1 MIYLKIENHEREKQ
15 LKAQLNEISEV
26 YPGSESS
33 NLLCQFNYIIS
44 QKNVKDYYIQF
55 NQELGTLSV
64 AKEITGKQVLEYRK
78 FVDIIIEFVSSRWTQ
93 IPSKYFT
100 QSQNNSTMKKLT
112 VANLNLLTDN
122 DAVFVFKNKD
132 YQNNALMLL
141 TSNYDHRSGNMEYG
155 FMNLENPLLSER
167 IYRGRYMN
175 ESLEAAI
182 QDGNEVYSAES
193 ISRIQL
199 GGSEHVQK
207 PVDLKPKLEKAASA
221 IEKYIEGLL
230 DGQIDFLL
238 SELAITQF
246 PQETIRKTAKR
257 FFTEKMK

>member
-1 MIYLKIENHEREKQ
+1 MIYLFINNNQIEKQ
-15 LKAQLNEISEV
+15 LQKDLQEIACVHS
-26 YPGSESS
+26 GSISS
-33 NLLCQFNYIIS
+33 NLICQFDYILGLNKYNNYHL
-44 QKNVKDYYIQF
+44 QF
-55 NQELGTLSV
+55 NEEMGTLSV
-64 AKEITGKQVLEYRK
+64 AKEVKGKEVLEYFFFIRK
-78 FVDIIIEFVSSRWTQ
+78 VF
-93 IPSKYFT
+93 KYISEKT
-100 QSQNNSTMKKLT
+100 PVQPQNNSTMKKLT
-112 VANLNLLTDN
+112 VANLAKLTDN
-122 DAVFVFKNKD
+122 DAVFVFRNKD

-141 TSNYDHRSGNMEYG
+141 TSSYMNGQMEYG

-182 QDGNEVYSAES
+182 QDGSEVYSAKS
-193 ISRIQL
+193 ISRVHFGNFTQQPKAVDFKPQL
-199 GGSEHVQK
+199 A
-207 PVDLKPKLEKAASA
+207 KAASA
-221 IEKYIEGLL
+221 IEIYIEGLL

>member
-1 MIYLKIENHEREKQ
+1 
-15 LKAQLNEISEV
+15 
-26 YPGSESS
+26 
-33 NLLCQFNYIIS
+33 
-44 QKNVKDYYIQF
+44 
-55 NQELGTLSV
+55 
-64 AKEITGKQVLEYRK
+64 
-78 FVDIIIEFVSSRWTQ
+78 
-93 IPSKYFT
+93 
-100 QSQNNSTMKKLT
+100 MKKLT

-122 DAVFVFKNKD
+122 DAVFVFKNKN

-141 TSNYDHRSGNMEYG
+141 TSNYDHRSRNMEYG

-182 QDGNEVYSAES
+182 QDDNEVYSAEN
-193 ISRIQL
+193 ISRVQF
-199 GGSEHVQK
+199 GGFEHMQK
-207 PVDLKPKLEKAASA
+207 PIDLKPKLEKAASA

-246 PQETIRKTAKR
+246 PQETIKKTAKR